1 MCVLKQSGLKSW
13 VRLDLISLA
22 ASMLKACYGAN
33 KTKLAFKLKAI
44 NIQYIKLI
52 KKSC

>member
-44 NIQYIKLI
+44 NI
-52 KKSC
+52 